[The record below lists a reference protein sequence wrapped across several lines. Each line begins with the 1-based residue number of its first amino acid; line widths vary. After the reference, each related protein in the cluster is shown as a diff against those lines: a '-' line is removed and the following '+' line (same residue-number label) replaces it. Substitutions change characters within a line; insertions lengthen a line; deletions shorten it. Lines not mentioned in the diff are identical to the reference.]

1 MRRWEREKGRDRVQK
16 QSEELN
22 LLNILQKEKQRERE
36 RIKDR
41 LEREKEICG
50 IDF

>member
-41 LEREKEICG
+41 LEREKVICG